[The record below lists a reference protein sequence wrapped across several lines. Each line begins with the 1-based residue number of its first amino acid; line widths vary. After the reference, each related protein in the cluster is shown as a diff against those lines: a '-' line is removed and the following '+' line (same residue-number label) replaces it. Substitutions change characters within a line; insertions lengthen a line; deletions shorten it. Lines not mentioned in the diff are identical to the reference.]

1 MRLALPALVIL
12 LAGCTRTGPQLVPI
26 AHEHDWS
33 ALIPLL
39 DSAVAAGAAPGAVLG
54 ISWRGERFIYGTGRL
69 GLNDRR
75 RPDGRTVYD
84 LASLTKV
91 IALTP
96 LMMQAVEAGRIELD
110 GPLSETLTEM
120 AGTWADSVT
129 IRQLLTHVSGLPA
142 HRRLWELAPNG
153 AAALDTIRSTPLD
166 TLPGART
173 VYSDLGLILL
183 GKVIERVHQKPLD
196 QVFQERM
203 ALPLGMTDT
212 RYLPPAEWRR
222 RIAPTEQ
229 DPWRGRMLRAE
240 VHDENAAFLG
250 GVAAHAGLFGSTED
264 LLRFGEW
271 LVAVTRSEGTVLS
284 GEEWL
289 VEGAVAR
296 EFTRRQEL
304 VVGSSRALGW
314 DVPGAQLWQGL
325 AIPASAVW
333 HTGFTGTAIWVA
345 PSHQLVIVLLA
356 NRVHPTR
363 NNNRHVAMR
372 REIAS
377 RVWLKIVGCTTF
389 LRCEPTT

>member
-1 MRLALPALVIL
+1 MRLAFPAALLL
-12 LAGCTRTGPQLVPI
+12 LAACARTGPTLVP
-26 AHEHDWS
+26 ERQQHDWS
-33 ALIPLL
+33 GLVPLL

-69 GLNDRR
+69 GRDDGR

-96 LMMQAVEAGRIELD
+96 LMMQAVEAGRVDLD
-110 GPLSETLTEM
+110 GPLSGALPEM
-120 AGTWADSVT
+120 AGGWADSVT

-142 HRRLWELAPNG
+142 HRRLWELAPD
-153 AAALDTIRSTPLD
+153 AVAALDTVKSTPLD

-183 GKVIERVHQKPLD
+183 GKVIERVYNQPLA
-196 QVFQERM
+196 VAFQERM
-203 ALPLGMTDT
+203 ARPLGLTDT
-212 RYLPPAEWRR
+212 RYLPPRDWRG

-271 LVAVTRSEGTVLS
+271 LVTVTRSEGTVLS

-289 VEGAVAR
+289 VDGAVAR

-304 VVGSSRALGW
+304 VAGSSRALGW
-314 DVPGAQLWQGL
+314 DVPGTQLWPGL
-325 AIPASAVW
+325 GIPASAVW

-363 NNNRHVAMR
+363 NNNRHVALR
-372 REIAS
+372 REVAS
-377 RVWLKIVGCTTF
+377 RIWLRIVGCTTY

>member
-1 MRLALPALVIL
+1 MRLALSALAIL
-12 LAGCTRTGPQLVPI
+12 LTACTRTGPELVPE
-26 AHEHDWS
+26 AQEHDWS

-39 DSAVAAGAAPGAVLG
+39 DSAVAVGAAPGAVLG

-69 GLNDRR
+69 GKDDRR

-96 LMMQAVEAGRIELD
+96 LMMQAVEAGRIDLD
-110 GPLSETLTEM
+110 GPLSKPLREM

-153 AAALDTIRSTPLD
+153 AAALDTVRSTPLD

-183 GKVIERVHQKPLD
+183 GTVIERVYDVPLD
-196 QVFQERM
+196 MAFQERM
-203 ALPLGMTDT
+203 AVPLGMTDT
-212 RYLPPAEWRR
+212 RYLPPTDWRR

-289 VEGAVAR
+289 VDGSVAR

-325 AIPASAVW
+325 GIPASAVW

-363 NNNRHVAMR
+363 NNNRHVALR

-377 RVWLKIVGCTTF
+377 RIWRKIVGCTTVSP
-389 LRCEPTT
+389 CGPTT

>member
-1 MRLALPALVIL
+1 MRLVIPALMIL
-12 LAGCTRTGPQLVPI
+12 LTGCARTGPTLVPEI
-26 AHEHDWS
+26 QQHDWS
-33 ALIPLL
+33 ALVPLL

-69 GLNDRR
+69 GLDDRR
-75 RPDGRTVYD
+75 RPDGRSVYD

-96 LMMQAVEAGRIELD
+96 LMMQAVEAGKVNLD
-110 GPLSETLTEM
+110 GPLSGPLREM
-120 AGTWADSVT
+120 TGTWADSVT

-142 HRRLWELAPNG
+142 HRRLWELAPDG
-153 AAALDTIRSTPLD
+153 AAALDTVRSTPLD

-183 GKVIERVHQKPLD
+183 GQVVERVYGRTLD
-196 QVFQERM
+196 VAFHEQL
-203 ALPLGMTDT
+203 AGPLGLTDT
-212 RYLPPAEWRR
+212 RYLPPRDWRGR
-222 RIAPTEQ
+222 VAPTEQ

-250 GVAAHAGLFGSTED
+250 GVAGHAGLFGSTED

-271 LVAVTRSEGTVLS
+271 LVAVTRSEGTVVS

-289 VEGAVAR
+289 VDGAVAR

-304 VVGSSRALGW
+304 VTGSSRALGW
-314 DVPGAQLWQGL
+314 DVPGSQLWPGL
-325 AIPASAVW
+325 EIPASAVW

-363 NNNRHVAMR
+363 ANNRHVALR
-372 REIAS
+372 REVAS
-377 RVWLKIVGCTTF
+377 RVWLKIVGCTTSS
-389 LRCEPTT
+389 RCEPTT